1 MTAAKLSPDYL
12 FEASWEVCNKIGGI
26 HTVISTKALTVTKTM
41 GDNYITIG
49 PDLVQEQANPE
60 FEADDSLLSA
70 WREGLYAEG
79 VRVRIGRWRVEGRPI
94 AILIDYKSLI
104 SQKDDVL
111 KQMWEDYHVD
121 SISGQWDY
129 IEPVLFGYAAGMVIK
144 SYVENFCTSTQKAVA
159 HFHEWM
165 TASGGL
171 YLRKHSPYVATVFT
185 THATVTG
192 RCIAGNGLPLY
203 SDLHK
208 FNADEIARRFNVTA
222 KHSIEKMAALYH
234 DAFLTV
240 SEITANEC
248 KYLLGREVTGITPNG
263 FENDFVWSDEELA
276 ADLYFV
282 DMLVSPKRRSSLA
295 NVQENMKDVYEEATQ
310 AIEARNFERAAVRIL
325 YKFYEMYFY
334 NDVQDDLNAVVVEAL
349 KEADGESMED
359 AAQTLYDALERIMED
374 DLESDEDEDDDECD
388 EDEETDGEGAA
399 EEVAVAIRK
408 MQGLMRRMMGLGK
421 NTDNE

>member
-1 MTAAKLSPDYL
+1 MNNTNQMPDWL
-12 FEASWEVCNKIGGI
+12 FEVSWEVCNKIGGI

-276 ADLYFV
+276 A
-282 DMLVSPKRRSSLA
+282 KRA
-295 NVQENMKDVYEEATQ
+295 
-310 AIEARNFERAAVRIL
+310 EARRAMIEVAEACLDHKFETEPLIIGTSGRYEFRNKGLDIFMESLKRLASCALDREVLAYVTVPAANNGPRADLVRHL
-325 YKFYEMYFY
+325 
-334 NDVQDDLNAVVVEAL
+334 QDPSQPIDRSQWRYSTHVS
-349 KEADGESMED
+349 GESPVG
-359 AAQTLYDALERIMED
+359 
-374 DLESDEDEDDDECD
+374 SDHAVDSRQRARPRRF
-388 EDEETDGEGAA
+388 EG
-399 EEVAVAIRK
+399 
-408 MQGLMRRMMGLGK
+408 
-421 NTDNE
+421 